1 MVIVGL
7 VVAGLAV
14 MAIVLSHGGS
24 SADGTSRSI
33 GATPASAT
41 KEGTVYFRPVLC
53 LAPPYDPALRT
64 PVLPNPPC
72 SASSSLRAQNLTV
85 EPAHAEE
92 PEAGAPAGFTM
103 NNVLPDS
110 ALAGV
115 PATAASAERPS
126 AAILLP
132 PLAKGDRYVLGPAEM
147 SSSSI
152 QSAVVKKTPS
162 GQWVVD
168 YATTRGGRALL
179 DKVTAQNFHQFL
191 ALDLNGIV
199 YSAPVIEPTQASF
212 SSFRGHGVVS
222 GDLSKADAEHLA
234 NVLNG
239 GK

>member
-14 MAIVLSHGGS
+14 MSLVLSHGGS
-24 SADGTSRSI
+24 SEDGTSRSL

-72 SASSSLRAQNLTV
+72 RASSSLRAQNLTV
-85 EPAHAEE
+85 EQGHAGE
-92 PEAGAPAGFTM
+92 PEAGAPAGFTV
-103 NNVLPDS
+103 NNVFPDS

-115 PATAASAERPS
+115 PATAASAEKPS
-126 AAILLP
+126 ATILLP

-152 QSAVVKKTPS
+152 QSAVVEKTPS
-162 GQWVVD
+162 SQWVVD
-168 YATTRGGRALL
+168 YATTRSGRGLL